1 MTLTNMEKDAAKILK
16 YHNFNEAKR
25 DEMRC
30 FGGAKFGID
39 YDKLWLM
46 KSMDDGDID
55 DPIKYWYYKL
65 YPSYNPDEIEERYD
79 AAIAQREIDEHPD
92 SDRLME
98 FHESWPINE
107 TEITRDLYPDLKQ
120 HHSNVT
126 DRMCTKILQNIHE
139 DPGLVEQLLDQKGDH
154 DMPFDE
160 MEEFFG
166 YETLSS
172 FLDDVQRKYKLKS
185 PSVVEEKAF
194 IRYVFLQNKEDFTP
208 ELSKDKALEF
218 YMPFIASTT
227 VIAKT
232 KYYDGEIRPYE
243 FGYRIE
249 GNQHRHEKKD
259 ANGIIN
265 GEFGFIT
272 ADGVYHQSVYAT
284 DENGNFK
291 LISFKSSF
299 KFEKPSTTTGPPTT
313 TVPPAPLTA
322 ATHSLKLLK
331 SCSDCRVFEK
341 VIHDKSSQLI
351 DVPVTETKEGVAVPK
366 KIVMSLSPNK
376 IPNNDDL
383 PKIRVKSNKGMIGT
397 VSPIDIALGMTGAG
411 IRASE
416 TIKLKRKEITESQ
429 GNISSPN
436 HKDTVGNKALP
447 KIKEKSEN
455 ENTKTINETPS
466 SYPTSKPVHSAQV
479 AIPVS
484 LQTKSVTIPSTHP
497 TSKPIHSPRVAIP
510 VSLQTKSEISVP
522 ISTDHITNSKT
533 IESSK
538 THMSSKNAINEFI
551 GDVLYR
557 FNYTAGYHG
566 HNEEGDSAGNKRGGY
581 FIVGRDNIRRGVIY
595 VANANGFVPVVKYEK
610 VSPAEAPHEDTEKG
624 AGLRGYEF
632 EWFHTGKSKAD
643 SLSESG
649 R

>member
-1 MTLTNMEKDAAKILK
+1 MFTGRKIG
-16 YHNFNEAKR
+16 F
-25 DEMRC
+25 
-30 FGGAKFGID
+30 
-39 YDKLWLM
+39 LW
-46 KSMDDGDID
+46 I
-55 DPIKYWYYKL
+55 
-65 YPSYNPDEIEERYD
+65 
-79 AAIAQREIDEHPD
+79 
-92 SDRLME
+92 
-98 FHESWPINE
+98 
-107 TEITRDLYPDLKQ
+107 
-120 HHSNVT
+120 V
-126 DRMCTKILQNIHE
+126 
-139 DPGLVEQLLDQKGDH
+139 
-154 DMPFDE
+154 
-160 MEEFFG
+160 
-166 YETLSS
+166 
-172 FLDDVQRKYKLKS
+172 
-185 PSVVEEKAF
+185 
-194 IRYVFLQNKEDFTP
+194 
-208 ELSKDKALEF
+208 
-218 YMPFIASTT
+218 PFIASTA
-227 VIAKT
+227 VIAKS

-291 LISFKSSF
+291 LISLKTSF
-299 KFEKPSTTTGPPTT
+299 KFEKPTTTSAPPTT
-313 TVPPAPLTA
+313 TVPSAPVTA
-322 ATHSLKLLK
+322 AAQSLKLLK

-341 VIHDKSSQLI
+341 VTLDKLSQLV
-351 DVPVTETKEGVAVPK
+351 DAPVGETKEGVAVPK
-366 KIVMSLSPNK
+366 KIVMPLIPNI

-383 PKIRVKSNKGMIGT
+383 PKIRVKSNKGMIGKI
-397 VSPIDIALGMTGAG
+397 SPMDIALGMTGAG

-416 TIKLKRKEITESQ
+416 AIKLKR
-429 GNISSPN
+429 ISSPN
-436 HKDTVGNKALP
+436 KNDPAGNKALP
-447 KIKEKSEN
+447 QIKEKNEN
-455 ENTKTINETPS
+455 ENTKTVHETPS
-466 SYPTSKPVHSAQV
+466 SYPTSKPVHSSRAV
-479 AIPVS
+479 IPVS

-497 TSKPIHSPRVAIP
+497 TPKPVHSAQVAIP
-510 VSLQTKSEISVP
+510 VSSQTKSEISVP
-522 ISTDHITNSKT
+522 ISTDHITSSKP

-538 THMSSKNAINEFI
+538 THLSSKNAINEFI

-610 VSPAEAPHEDTEKG
+610 VSPAEAPHEDTEKS

-632 EWFHTGKSKAD
+632 EWFHKGKSKAD